1 MKQILN
7 GLKMMHDLKI
17 CHRDLKPQNILLKE
31 GTIKIGDLGSSKIMD
46 FNEINQPFVVS
57 GYYRAPELFLGFQDY
72 DFSID
77 IWSAGCII
85 FELIA
90 KVSAFKGFNESD
102 LLLEIQQILGA
113 PSLSDLQVYE
123 DSLQIDKDFLKIF
136 KECVKIQK

>member
-102 LLLEIQQILGA
+102 LLLEI
-113 PSLSDLQVYE
+113 
-123 DSLQIDKDFLKIF
+123 
-136 KECVKIQK
+136 

>member
-136 KECVKIQK
+136 KECV